1 LSSSFFSLARRLT
14 SDVFPV
20 VSPPSPFAQKEDAA
34 NNYARGH
41 YTIGREVI
49 DLVLD
54 RVRKLADQVGV
65 GDEACW
71 WHSCRARVC
80 KAS

>member
-1 LSSSFFSLARRLT
+1 MLVGFVFGLAKL
-14 SDVFPV
+14 
-20 VSPPSPFAQKEDAA
+20 QKEDAA

-54 RVRKLADQVGV
+54 RVRKLADQVRRV
-65 GDEACW
+65 FAHVDQVAIVLDLILLCCL
-71 WHSCRARVC
+71 SNSARVC